1 MQAAPVGFVPGWDGA
16 GHVVR
21 AAADGSGP
29 ELGSRVLFLGLS
41 GGWARLRA
49 VPTSFV
55 ARAPEAARAE
65 RLAAVPV
72 PVTSALRAVR
82 RLGSLL
88 GRRLLVVG
96 ANSAVGSAAV
106 QIGVRSGADV
116 IAVARNTGT
125 HAWLRWLGAS
135 QTHTDVRDVPTR
147 VHGTIDVVGGPQ
159 LVAAHRALES
169 GGTVVALGHSAAQE
183 ERFPYGACLAD
194 GNVHDTV
201 ITSFFVGSEPG
212 LDSEMA
218 WCAGEVHAGR
228 IATGPLDVRSWTGL
242 QRWVADGAPR
252 PHGRVVFRVD

>member
-1 MQAAPVGFVPGWDGA
+1 MSPDGTGPGTWSAPRPTAAGRNSALASCSSV
-16 GHVVR
+16 
-21 AAADGSGP
+21 
-29 ELGSRVLFLGLS
+29 S

-65 RLAAVPV
+65 RLAAVPVPV

-135 QTHTDVRDVPTR
+135 QTRTDVRDVPTR